1 MANKGE
7 WSELYALFQLLG
19 EGKIYAGDAKLNKLA
34 SPIYPILRVLRNDI
48 VNDFEIDSIRNVII
62 THGGLSTTIPMRNF
76 INEAA
81 SLLNHLQVNK
91 GRSFN
96 IPSTQAFMGSI
107 GVSKI
112 KAPSTNKADIELVI
126 HDPVTSMVNQLG
138 FSIKSQLG
146 SPSTLLNA
154 SGATNFVYK
163 INGNMNVSQMTKINS
178 IPDHMN
184 RIAAI
189 YSAGFSLKYD
199 HLENQQFLGNLLFIA
214 SDLPE
219 ILAECL
225 IEDSKTTGSDLA
237 NISNK
242 IAIANPLNY
251 PTSNFL
257 SIYENRMKQLLV
269 AAALG
274 MVPSKSWNGYYTAP
288 GGYIV
293 VKTNGDV
300 ICYHF
305 YNRNLL
311 EDYLYNNTKFERGSR
326 HKHGFGEI
334 YQEQKEFYIKLNL
347 QIRFLV

>member
-7 WSELYALFQLLG
+7 WSELYALFQILG
-19 EGKIYAGDAKLNKLA
+19 EGKIHAGDAKLNKLS
-34 SPIYPILRVLRNDI
+34 SPVYPILHVLRNDI
-48 VNDFEIDSIRNVII
+48 VNDFEIDSIRNIVI
-62 THGGLSTTIPMRNF
+62 THGNASKTFPMVDF
-76 INEAA
+76 LKEAT
-81 SLLNHLQVNK
+81 SLLTQLQTIK

-126 HDPVTSMVNQLG
+126 HDPVTSMINQLG

-163 INGNMNVSQMTKINS
+163 INGNMNVTNMNYINS
-178 IPDHMN
+178 IPDHIN
-184 RIAAI
+184 RVAAI
-189 YSAGFSLKYD
+189 FKAGCTLTYD
-199 HLENQQFLGNLLFIA
+199 HLDNSQFLANLLFIA
-214 SDLPE
+214 SDLPKL
-219 ILAECL
+219 LAECL
-225 IEDSKTTGSDLA
+225 IEDSKTTGGNLA
-237 NISNK
+237 SISNK
-242 IAIANPLNY
+242 IASANPLKY
-251 PTSNFL
+251 PTSNFM

-274 MVPSKSWNGYYTAP
+274 MVPSKPWNGYYTAP

-311 EDYLYNNTKFERGSR
+311 EDYLYNNTKFERGGR

-334 YQEQKEFYIKLNL
+334 FQKGNDFYIKLNL

>member
-7 WSELYALFQLLG
+7 WSELYALFQILG
-19 EGKIYAGDAKLNKLA
+19 EGKIHAGDAKLNKLA
-34 SPIYPILRVLRNDI
+34 SPIYPILHVLRNDI
-48 VNDFEIDSIRNVII
+48 VKDFEIDSIRNIVI
-62 THGGLSTTIPMRNF
+62 THGGVSNTIPMTDF
-76 INEAA
+76 LNEAT
-81 SLLNHLQVNK
+81 SLLSQLQTNK

-96 IPSTQAFMGSI
+96 ILSTQAFMGSI

-112 KAPSTNKADIELVI
+112 KAPSINKADIELVI

-154 SGATNFVYK
+154 SGATNFVYR
-163 INGNMNVSQMTKINS
+163 IDGNMNATKMNNINN
-178 IPDHMN
+178 IPDHKN
-184 RIAAI
+184 RIASI
-189 YSAGFSLKYD
+189 FSAGCSLTYD
-199 HLENQQFLGNLLFIA
+199 YLDNTQFLANLLFIA
-214 SDLPE
+214 SDLPK
-219 ILAECL
+219 ILSECL
-225 IEDSKTTGSDLA
+225 IEDSIATGGDLA
-237 NISNK
+237 SITNK
-242 IAIANPLNY
+242 IASANPLGY
-251 PTSNFL
+251 PTSNFM

-274 MVPSKSWNGYYTAP
+274 MVPSKPWNGYYTAP

-311 EDYLYNNTKFERGSR
+311 EDYLYNNTKFERGGR

-334 YQEQKEFYIKLNL
+334 FQKGNDFYIKLNL

>member
-19 EGKIYAGDAKLNKLA
+19 EGRIHAGDAKLNKLA

-62 THGGLSTTIPMRNF
+62 THGGLSTTIPMGNF
-76 INEAA
+76 IHEAA
-81 SLLNHLQVNK
+81 SLLNHLQMNK

-96 IPSTQAFMGSI
+96 IPPTQAFMSSI
-107 GVSKI
+107 GISKI

-163 INGNMNVSQMTKINS
+163 IDGNMTATQMNNINS

-184 RIAAI
+184 RVAAI
-189 YSAGFSLKYD
+189 FNSGCTLKYD
-199 HLENQQFLGNLLFIA
+199 HLDNSQFLANLLFIA

-225 IEDSKTTGSDLA
+225 IEDSTTTGSDLST
-237 NISNK
+237 ISNK
-242 IAIANPLNY
+242 IATANPLNY
-251 PTSNFL
+251 PTSNFIN
-257 SIYENRMKQLLV
+257 IYENRMKQLLI

-274 MVPSKSWNGYYTAP
+274 MVPSKPWNGYYTAP

-311 EDYLYNNTKFERGSR
+311 EDYLYHNTKFERGGR

-334 YQEQKEFYIKLNL
+334 YQEQNEFYIKLNL